1 MPRILLVDDDID
13 HLTTFTMILEEAG
26 YSVDK
31 CTGSD
36 AALLEFKPNYY
47 NLSVLDYRMPSL
59 NGLGLYK
66 RIREIDQT
74 AKVLIITAAFEEL
87 NEDVDNQT
95 QQDNVR
101 VIRKPVSNGELL
113 SEIKS
118 TLGDNDKY

>member
-1 MPRILLVDDDID
+1 MDDNID
-13 HLTTFTMILEEAG
+13 HLTTFTMILQEAG

-31 CTGSD
+31 CPGSD
-36 AALLEFKPNYY
+36 TALLEFKPSYY
-47 NLSVLDYRMPSL
+47 DLSVLDYRMPSL

-66 RIREIDQT
+66 RIREIDPT

-118 TLGDNDKY
+118 TLGDNDKN